1 MGSKNGKYDFEHAN
15 SMPNVRPTLPHSTT
29 TKNSRQSDNF
39 LPLKCLHHDRLI
51 DRSTTQAENL
61 SLVWLDTNLHQRAS
75 NIDTEIKLKNVVE
88 YIRVFDRVDACER
101 YIKQI
106 GRLNNNEYIRK
117 EKLLVI
123 ISTGLAPTLTPHLHE
138 LSQVQAIYVFG
149 KAKTI
154 SKAHQEYLRKFAK
167 VNRSLISFLQSFI
180 HLLGQRYI
188 YLISS
193 IDCSNLTRSNIR
205 LTPTGDVFLL

>member
-1 MGSKNGKYDFEHAN
+1 MGSRNGKYDFEHAN
-15 SMPNVRPTLPHSTT
+15 SMPNLHPTIPHTSTDPKLTKKSRP
-29 TKNSRQSDNF
+29 SDNP
-39 LPLKCLHHDRLI
+39 LPLRCLHHDRLV
-51 DRSTTQAENL
+51 DRSTTHADNL
-61 SLVWLDTNLHQRAS
+61 SLVWLDSQLYQRTS

-106 GRLNNNEYIRK
+106 GRLNNNEYMRK

-123 ISTGLAPTLTPHLHE
+123 ISTALAPTLTPHLHD

-154 SKAHQEYLRKFAK
+154 SKAHQEWLSKYPK
-167 VNRSLISFLQSFI
+167 VNSLHSSSSFDDTFS
-180 HLLGQRYI
+180 LLGQRCV
-188 YLISS
+188 YLFSN
-193 IDCSNLTRSNIR
+193 IDCTNFSRSNLRLSN
-205 LTPTGDVFLL
+205 G